1 MQRVGWL
8 RHALVGVTACIG
20 TASFAAD
27 LPPRPTPPPPLPAW
41 TYIAMPY
48 AWLPSVNGTSTVRGR
63 SSKIDASLGEILDRP
78 IPEELFGLMGAFEAR
93 NGRFA
98 VMTDLTYM
106 KLGVS
111 DSGAR
116 ARSVHPHI
124 AGTLAAAVS
133 VQFKMFIAEAALAYE
148 LARWGGATPGTG
160 TSIDLYGGGRFWW
173 QNAEAS
179 LALTAGLSIADLA
192 IHRGRAVAAS
202 GDVTW
207 LDPLVGLRL
216 RHHFSPATELVLR
229 ADIGGFGAG
238 SDLTWQAMG
247 YLKLGIR
254 PDRERRLERHGRLPG
269 ALCRLLQRP
278 RQIALRVRHAD
289 ARAGPGPDGA
299 LLIRGGGA
307 EARRHRPHVNQASGG
322 PGSARAPASERKEKM
337 WLFRTSCR
345 VAPGRHEPACAE
357 HVCDGAGQD
366 ARLQS

>member
-1 MQRVGWL
+1 MRRAGS
-8 RHALVGVTACIG
+8 RNIRTARALAGAAACIG

-27 LPPRPTPPPPLPAW
+27 LPPRPTTPPLPPVPTW

-48 AWLPSVNGTSTVRGR
+48 GWLPSINGTTTVRGR
-63 SSKIDASLGEILDRP
+63 STKIDAPLGEILDRP

-93 NGRFA
+93 NGRFGI
-98 VMTDLTYM
+98 MTDLTYM

-116 ARSVHPHI
+116 ARSVNPDI

-148 LARWGGATPGTG
+148 LVRWDGATPGTG

-179 LALTAGLSIADLA
+179 LALTAGLSIADLTLR
-192 IHRGRAVAAS
+192 RGRALAAS

-238 SDLTWQAMG
+238 SDLSWQAMG
-247 YLKLGIR
+247 YLNWEFARTASTSWSGMLGYR
-254 PDRERRLERHGRLPG
+254 ALYVDFSKGRGRSHYEYDMLTHGPVLG
-269 ALCRLLQRP
+269 LT
-278 RQIALRVRHAD
+278 
-289 ARAGPGPDGA
+289 AR
-299 LLIRGGGA
+299 
-307 EARRHRPHVNQASGG
+307 
-322 PGSARAPASERKEKM
+322 
-337 WLFRTSCR
+337 F
-345 VAPGRHEPACAE
+345 
-357 HVCDGAGQD
+357 
-366 ARLQS
+366 